1 MAKNDEIKALDE
13 ELKNETENDDS
24 ADTSSEDEAK
34 KTETAERKS
43 RARTKAAAI
52 KKVTI
57 RLPLSK
63 SEKDDVFVAVNGKRY
78 QIKRGVAVEVPWNVA
93 KVLERK
99 EKMLEVAIAYEAEA
113 SAKIDELLRH

>member
-13 ELKNETENDDS
+13 ELKNETENGAS
-24 ADTSSEDEAK
+24 ANTSSEDEAK
-34 KTETAERKS
+34 KTENAEKKS
-43 RARTKAAAI
+43 KTKAKADAI
-52 KKVTI
+52 KKVTV

-63 SEKDDVFVAVNGKRY
+63 NEKDDVFVAVNGKRY

-99 EKMLEVAIAYEAEA
+99 EKMLEIAMAYEAEA
-113 SAKIDELLRH
+113 SAKANEF

>member
-1 MAKNDEIKALDE
+1 MAKKDETKALAE
-13 ELKNETENDDS
+13 ELKDENENGASDNS
-24 ADTSSEDEAK
+24 LAEDEEK
-34 KTETAERKS
+34 KTEKAEKKS
-43 RARTKAAAI
+43 KTKANAV

-63 SEKDDVFVAVNGKRY
+63 NEKDDVFVAVNGKRY

-93 KVLERK
+93 KVLERR

-113 SAKIDELLRH
+113 SAKAATF

>member
-1 MAKNDEIKALDE
+1 M
-13 ELKNETENDDS
+13 
-24 ADTSSEDEAK
+24 
-34 KTETAERKS
+34 
-43 RARTKAAAI
+43 